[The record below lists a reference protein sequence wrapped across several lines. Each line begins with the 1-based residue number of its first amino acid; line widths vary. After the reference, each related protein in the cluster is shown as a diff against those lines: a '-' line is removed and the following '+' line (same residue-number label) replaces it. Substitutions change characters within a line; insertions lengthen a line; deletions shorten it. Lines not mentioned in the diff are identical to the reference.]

1 MMKFIDKNPLVSII
15 TPVYNGANYLREAIE
30 SALSQ
35 TYKNIEV
42 IVVNDGS
49 NDGGKTE
56 KIAKSYGDKIRY
68 FYKTN
73 GGVASAFNLGIRKM
87 KGEYFSWLSH
97 DDVYYPNKIYI
108 QINFLRNKRR
118 RDIILY
124 SDWDHIDAESKFVDT
139 VKIHHIDSFKY
150 RLALITCCPANGN
163 TILIPKTCFDNV
175 GLFNENLKTSQDY
188 EMWFRLAEKYEFIH
202 IPKVLVKSRIHS
214 EQGMW
219 KIKSFEAENNELHI
233 YFLNKLSVEELLIM
247 SGKKNISSIY
257 TKISFALV
265 RKKLYNASEYARN
278 QSKRFLFEGKIFYIF
293 KNSILNECLILYQ
306 YFWKLR
312 MVLRKT
318 ILKKVYNKIKNFV
331 G

>member
-1 MMKFIDKNPLVSII
+1 MKFIEKNPLVSII
-15 TPVYNGANYLREAIE
+15 IPVYNGSNYLSEAID
-30 SALSQ
+30 SALAQ
-35 TYKNIEV
+35 TYKNTEV

-56 KIAKSYGDKIRY
+56 EIAKSYGNKIRY
-68 FYKTN
+68 FFKKN
-73 GGVASAFNLGIRKM
+73 GGIASAFNLGIREM

-97 DDVYYPNKIYI
+97 DDVYYPNKIDV

-118 RDIILY
+118 RDTILY

-139 VKIHHIDSFKY
+139 VEIHHIDSFKY
-150 RLALITCCPANGN
+150 RLALITCFPTNGN
-163 TILIPKTCFDNV
+163 TILISKICFDNV
-175 GLFNENLKTSQDY
+175 GLFNENLKNSQDY
-188 EMWFRLAEKYEFIH
+188 EMWFRLAEKYDFIH

-214 EQGMW
+214 EQGMN
-219 KIKSFEAENNELHI
+219 KIKSFLVESNELHI
-233 YFLNKLSVEELLIM
+233 YFLKKLSVEELLIM

-293 KNSILNECLILYQ
+293 KNSILNECFILYQ